1 LLLLIGQ
8 ELGMASPRRRLVL
21 NPDARELEAQRIA
34 CSYLVKGCERALFDF
49 GLIAGDMGGI
59 ETARIDERAAHI
71 MRAVLGSWR
80 DTLSLLTDHLTDR
93 DFADSSDVWTVMR
106 TAASGNPAI
115 KSQLD

>member
-1 LLLLIGQ
+1 
-8 ELGMASPRRRLVL
+8 MASPRRRLVL

-49 GLIAGDMGGI
+49 GLIAGNMGGI
-59 ETARIDERAAHI
+59 EAARIDERAAHI
-71 MRAVLGSWR
+71 MRGVLGSWR

-106 TAASGNPAI
+106 TAATGDPAVNP
-115 KSQLD
+115 QLD